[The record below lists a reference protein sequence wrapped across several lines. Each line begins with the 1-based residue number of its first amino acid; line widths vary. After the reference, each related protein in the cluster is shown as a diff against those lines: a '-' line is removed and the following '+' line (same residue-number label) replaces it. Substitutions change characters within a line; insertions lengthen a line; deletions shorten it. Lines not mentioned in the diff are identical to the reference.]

1 MVDKN
6 KTSSPKI
13 GKRTFKGKTAI
24 ITYVLEQALKH
35 DVQFAKKLVDELV
48 YDDHRL
54 VIMDDGKILLFERE
68 SQLKKKKK

>member
-6 KTSSPKI
+6 KTTSPKC

-35 DVQFAKKLVDELV
+35 DVSFAMQVVDKYV

-54 VIMDDGKILLFERE
+54 VISDDGRILLLERE